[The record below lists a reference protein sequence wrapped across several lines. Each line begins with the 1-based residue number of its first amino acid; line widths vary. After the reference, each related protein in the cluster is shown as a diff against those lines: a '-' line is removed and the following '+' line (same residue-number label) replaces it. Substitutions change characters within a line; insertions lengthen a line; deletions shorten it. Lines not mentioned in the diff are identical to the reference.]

1 MGPFRGRMHAFEMYI
16 GLMATRGGML
26 VCKAGIPEIA
36 RPLVQPFSEL
46 GLLGSDWLTKF
57 LFSLMDYQTNRFRIL
72 MEYWE
77 VVKLQ
82 SGV

>member
-26 VCKAGIPEIA
+26 VPEIA

-46 GLLGSDWLTKF
+46 GLLGSDWLT
-57 LFSLMDYQTNRFRIL
+57 RFR
-72 MEYWE
+72 
-77 VVKLQ
+77 
-82 SGV
+82 